1 MNSMIYDHIGRA
13 MDIHGRYIDIDGNVI
28 TGACFYNGIV
38 TMQHRKAFEVFEL
51 FLSKIRPA
59 RIIEIGTSHGGLTLF
74 LRHCLNKLGLEDSL
88 IRTFDVNQFT
98 SHEILRKEKN
108 LELIHDNIFSNDYL
122 TLANPS
128 YVTDFLSS
136 DGINIILCDGGN
148 KVNEFN
154 LLSEFLKP
162 NDFILAHDYCSNLE
176 VFQNKILNK
185 IWCWLEI
192 QDDDI
197 LNSCDRYIL
206 KSYMEEQFSNIVWVC
221 KQKK

>member
-1 MNSMIYDHIGRA
+1 MIHDIPGRN
-13 MDIHGRYIDIDGNVI
+13 MDIHGRYIDNEGNVI
-28 TGACFYNGIV
+28 TGACFYNRII
-38 TMQHRKAFEVFEL
+38 TMQHRKVFEVFES
-51 FLSKIRPA
+51 FLSEVRPA

-74 LRHCLNKLGLEDSL
+74 LRHTLNNLGLNDSL

-98 SHEILRKEKN
+98 SHQILRQEKN
-108 LELIHDNIFSNDYL
+108 LELIHENIFSSDYL
-122 TLANPS
+122 TLVNSS
-128 YVTDFLSS
+128 YIKDFLSE

-148 KVNEFN
+148 KINEFN

-176 VFQNKILNK
+176 VFNNKILNK

-197 LNSCDRYIL
+197 LNSCQEYNL
-206 KSYMEEQFSNIVWVC
+206 ESYMEETFSNVVWVC

>member
-1 MNSMIYDHIGRA
+1 MNSMIHDIPGRS
-13 MDIHGRYIDIDGNVI
+13 MDIHGRYIGEDGNVI
-28 TGACFYNGIV
+28 TGACFYNGII

-51 FLSKIRPA
+51 FLSKVRPA

-74 LRHCLNKLGLEDSL
+74 LRHTLNSLGLNDSL
-88 IRTFDVNQFT
+88 IRTFDINQFT
-98 SHEILRKEKN
+98 SNEILRKEKN
-108 LELIHDNIFSNDYL
+108 LELIHDNIFSDDYL
-122 TLANPS
+122 TLINSS
-128 YVTDFLSS
+128 YITDFLSD
-136 DGINIILCDGGN
+136 DGPNIILCDGGN
-148 KVNEFN
+148 KINEFN

-176 VFQNKILNK
+176 VFKDKILNK

-197 LNSCDRYIL
+197 LNSCERYSL
-206 KSYMEEQFSNIVWVC
+206 EPYMEETFSNIVWVC

>member
-1 MNSMIYDHIGRA
+1 MIQDSAGRN
-13 MDIHGRYIDIDGNVI
+13 MDIHGRYIDDEGNVI
-28 TGACFYNGIV
+28 TGACFYNGII
-38 TMQHRKAFEVFEL
+38 TMQHKKAFEVFKS
-51 FLSKIRPA
+51 FLSDIRPS

-74 LRHCLNKLGLEDSL
+74 LRHTLNELDLNDSL
-88 IRTFDVNQFT
+88 IRTFDINQFT
-98 SHEILRKEKN
+98 SHQILRKEKN
-108 LELIHDNIFSNDYL
+108 LELIHDNIFSSDYL
-122 TLANPS
+122 TLIDSS
-128 YVTDFLSS
+128 YITDFLSE
-136 DGINIILCDGGN
+136 DGTNVILCDGGN
-148 KVNEFN
+148 KINEFN

-197 LNSCDRYIL
+197 LNSCQRYNL
-206 KSYMEEQFSNIVWVC
+206 ESHMEETFSNIVWVC